1 MRYQGRDDLLLMTFV
16 EGTQCAAVFTQN
28 KCCAAPVHVAREHL
42 NVNAGARA
50 ILVNAGNA
58 NAATGDVGMQNAI
71 TSCAAVAEKCGV
83 TAAQV
88 LPFSTGVIGEQM
100 NMPVLLDGIES
111 LSQSLKEDAWLDAAE
126 AIMTTDT
133 LAKACSKQVDV
144 GGTTNTIT
152 GIAKGS
158 GMMCPNM
165 ATMLAYVATD
175 ANIDAGDLQ
184 TLVKEGAAAS
194 FNRITVDG
202 DTSTNDALLL
212 AATAQANTSAL
223 KGKDLGLVAT
233 AINEVLISLATAIVR
248 DAEGATKFVKID
260 VCGGASE
267 ADCAAVA
274 YSIGHS
280 PLVKTALFASDPNWG
295 RILMALG
302 KAPADQLE
310 IDKVD
315 IKIGDV
321 ELIEQGQPAPNYTEE
336 RGKHVFEQ
344 SEISISIDL
353 NLGDSRYHVWTSDLS
368 HDYVSI
374 NADYR
379 S

>member
-1 MRYQGRDDLLLMTFV
+1 M
-16 EGTQCAAVFTQN
+16 
-28 KCCAAPVHVAREHL
+28 
-42 NVNAGARA
+42 
-50 ILVNAGNA
+50 
-58 NAATGDVGMQNAI
+58 
-71 TSCAAVAEKCGV
+71 
-83 TAAQV
+83 
-88 LPFSTGVIGEQM
+88 
-100 NMPVLLDGIES
+100 
-111 LSQSLKEDAWLDAAE
+111 
-126 AIMTTDT
+126 
-133 LAKACSKQVDV
+133 
-144 GGTTNTIT
+144 
-152 GIAKGS
+152 
-158 GMMCPNM
+158 
-165 ATMLAYVATD
+165 
-175 ANIDAGDLQ
+175 
-184 TLVKEGAAAS
+184 
-194 FNRITVDG
+194 
-202 DTSTNDALLL
+202 L
-212 AATAQANTSAL
+212 AATAQANTSVL
-223 KGKDLGLVAT
+223 KGKDLDLVVT
-233 AINEVLISLATAIVR
+233 AINEVLVSLATAIVR

-267 ADCAAVA
+267 ADCAAIA

-321 ELIEQGQPAPNYTEE
+321 ELIEQGQPASNYTEE

>member
-1 MRYQGRDDLLLMTFV
+1 MGSEMCIRD
-16 EGTQCAAVFTQN
+16 
-28 KCCAAPVHVAREHL
+28 R
-42 NVNAGARA
+42 
-50 ILVNAGNA
+50 
-58 NAATGDVGMQNAI
+58 
-71 TSCAAVAEKCGV
+71 
-83 TAAQV
+83 
-88 LPFSTGVIGEQM
+88 
-100 NMPVLLDGIES
+100 
-111 LSQSLKEDAWLDAAE
+111 
-126 AIMTTDT
+126 
-133 LAKACSKQVDV
+133 
-144 GGTTNTIT
+144 
-152 GIAKGS
+152 
-158 GMMCPNM
+158 
-165 ATMLAYVATD
+165 AYVATD

-212 AATAQANTSAL
+212 AATAQANTSVL
-223 KGKDLGLVAT
+223 KGKDLGLVVT

-267 ADCAAVA
+267 ADCAAIA

-321 ELIEQGQPAPNYTEE
+321 ELIEQGQPCLLYTSPSP
-336 RGKHVFEQ
+336 R
-344 SEISISIDL
+344 
-353 NLGDSRYHVWTSDLS
+353 DLS
-368 HDYVSI
+368 TSRMPSS
-374 NADYR
+374 A
-379 S
+379 